1 MVLLAWLSFRIV
13 PEAGVRA
20 QELRIEAM
28 RAAQFGA
35 LEAGRFRSFAGGDA
49 VFYAEKVE
57 RSGQLEGVFVQR
69 RVKDRLEIAVA
80 ERAEQRGAGQAEQ
93 LFVLYDGRRYE
104 GVPGSRE
111 WRVVEFA
118 EHGIPVRMPEYKAR
132 RERRELKST
141 RDLLGS
147 DDPGDRSEIAWRT
160 AVPLMALVL
169 MALAVPLAK
178 LRPRQGRFARV
189 GLAVLAYFMYSNLVA
204 AVRVWIE
211 KDSPG
216 GQFGMWWVHLLPL
229 ALAGWLLWRELH
241 LRPLWR
247 RRKRRPDMPILGNYI
262 VRTVL
267 GYTALV
273 MLVLLALGAL
283 FIFIGQQ
290 DDIGTGGYTA
300 SQALLF
306 VALNLPSYL
315 FQLLPVGALI
325 GALLGLGNLARGSEL
340 VVMRASGVT
349 TARFCLWL
357 GVAGFILAVLMVAVG
372 EYVAP
377 PLEKYA
383 RQLKVFSKFNE
394 FSFAGSRGTWVRDGD
409 MIISV
414 EQQSAQARFGGVQVF
429 RFDDQR
435 RLLAVGRADSASVDD
450 ASGWQLEG
458 FAETRFTDQGTEAGR
473 APTRQVKTSLS
484 TDFLGLAVVEPETM
498 GLRDLRAYRAHLERN
513 NLDATQF
520 EAAFWARIARVVA
533 LMLVVILALPFAL
546 GPMRASG
553 QGARTVVGILIG
565 AGFVLLSQTLES
577 SARLL
582 DLPPWLVGWG
592 PTALLAALTLVL
604 LARLR

>member
-1 MVLLAWLSFRIV
+1 
-13 PEAGVRA
+13 
-20 QELRIEAM
+20 
-28 RAAQFGA
+28 
-35 LEAGRFRSFAGGDA
+35 
-49 VFYAEKVE
+49 
-57 RSGQLEGVFVQR
+57 
-69 RVKDRLEIAVA
+69 
-80 ERAEQRGAGQAEQ
+80 
-93 LFVLYDGRRYE
+93 
-104 GVPGSRE
+104 
-111 WRVVEFA
+111 
-118 EHGIPVRMPEYKAR
+118 
-132 RERRELKST
+132 
-141 RDLLGS
+141 
-147 DDPGDRSEIAWRT
+147 
-160 AVPLMALVL
+160 
-169 MALAVPLAK
+169 
-178 LRPRQGRFARV
+178 
-189 GLAVLAYFMYSNLVA
+189 
-204 AVRVWIE
+204 
-211 KDSPG
+211 
-216 GQFGMWWVHLLPL
+216 
-229 ALAGWLLWRELH
+229 
-241 LRPLWR
+241 
-247 RRKRRPDMPILGNYI
+247 MPILGNYI

-394 FSFAGSRGTWVRDGD
+394 FSFAGNRGTWVRDGD

-414 EQQSAQARFGGVQVF
+414 EQQSAESRFGGVQLF

-435 RLLAVGRADSASVDD
+435 RLLGVGRADAASVDD

-458 FAETRFTDQGTEAGR
+458 FVETQFTDQGTQSVRE
-473 APTRQVKTSLS
+473 PTRRVETSLS

-513 NLDATQF
+513 NLDATPF

-582 DLPPWLVGWG
+582 DVPPWVVGWG
-592 PTALLAALTLVL
+592 PTALLAALTFVL

>member
-1 MVLLAWLSFRIV
+1 
-13 PEAGVRA
+13 
-20 QELRIEAM
+20 
-28 RAAQFGA
+28 
-35 LEAGRFRSFAGGDA
+35 
-49 VFYAEKVE
+49 
-57 RSGQLEGVFVQR
+57 
-69 RVKDRLEIAVA
+69 
-80 ERAEQRGAGQAEQ
+80 
-93 LFVLYDGRRYE
+93 
-104 GVPGSRE
+104 
-111 WRVVEFA
+111 
-118 EHGIPVRMPEYKAR
+118 
-132 RERRELKST
+132 
-141 RDLLGS
+141 
-147 DDPGDRSEIAWRT
+147 
-160 AVPLMALVL
+160 
-169 MALAVPLAK
+169 
-178 LRPRQGRFARV
+178 
-189 GLAVLAYFMYSNLVA
+189 
-204 AVRVWIE
+204 
-211 KDSPG
+211 
-216 GQFGMWWVHLLPL
+216 
-229 ALAGWLLWRELH
+229 
-241 LRPLWR
+241 
-247 RRKRRPDMPILGNYI
+247 MPILGNYI

-267 GYTALV
+267 AYTALV

-357 GVAGFILAVLMVAVG
+357 GVAGFILAVVMVGVG

-377 PLEKYA
+377 PLGKYA

-409 MIISV
+409 TIISV
-414 EQQSAQARFGGVQVF
+414 EQQSAESRFGGVQVF

-435 RLLAVGRADSASVDD
+435 RLLSVGRAESASVDD
-450 ASGWQLEG
+450 ASGWRLEG
-458 FAETRFTDQGTEAGR
+458 FAETQFTDQGTEAGR
-473 APTRQVKTSLS
+473 VPARQIKTSLS

-498 GLRDLRAYRAHLERN
+498 GLRDLRAYRAHLQRN
-513 NLDATQF
+513 NLDATPF
-520 EAAFWARIARVVA
+520 EATFWARIARVVA
-533 LMLVVILALPFAL
+533 LVLVVILALPFAL

-577 SARLL
+577 SARLF